1 MAMEAVMNIEG
12 FRALGASVFE
22 TVVDKSESV
31 KNTKKAK
38 GEGLTPK
45 EKKQLSDEEKEYGS
59 KRKQIQDKFIKFT
72 TRIPAL

>member
-59 KRKQIQDKFIKFT
+59 KRKQIQDKLIKFT

>member
-45 EKKQLSDEEKEYGS
+45 EKKQLSDEEKECKS
-59 KRKQIQDKFIKFT
+59 KRKQIQEKLIKFT
-72 TRIPAL
+72 TRVPAL